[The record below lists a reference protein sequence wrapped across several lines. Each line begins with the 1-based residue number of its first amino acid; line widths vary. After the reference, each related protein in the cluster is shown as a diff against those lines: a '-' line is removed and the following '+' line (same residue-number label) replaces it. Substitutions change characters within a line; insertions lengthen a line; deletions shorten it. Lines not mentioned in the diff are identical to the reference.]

1 MDSYLKLIAVP
12 HKLKQGNQDNKVFFL
27 PELKRILFK
36 IYLVEIED
44 NELKEIEFLLDHKIF
59 EIKDEQFRKKFV
71 PKFIEDCIRNAILKF
86 DLK

>member
-12 HKLKQGNQDNKVFFL
+12 HKLKQGNQDTKLLFL

-36 IYLVEIED
+36 IYRVEIED
-44 NELKEIEFLLDHKIF
+44 IELTEIESLLDQKIF

-71 PKFIEDCIRNAILKF
+71 PKFIDDCIRKAILKF